1 MVSLPKGLERRVQTC
16 SFATEEGI
24 ADSVSAANELSSC
37 MQGFKCVHDFSSIL
51 STFFSCFCDAL
62 SSL

>member
-37 MQGFKCVHDFSSIL
+37 MQGFKCVTRL
-51 STFFSCFCDAL
+51 FFN
-62 SSL
+62 SLHLLLMFL